1 MSLCTLCGLKQSK
14 IENLKSEMKNTILII
29 ATLSICLIT
38 IVLGSYFDALAGKE
52 KMQTTQVHIYPM
64 VKTFIMPDEVTKL
77 IKIKDS
83 TSKNIDVIDLEK
95 SLEQND
101 YIRNAEVYKDLNGHL
116 VAEVDQ
122 FHPIARIF
130 SPTSSYYLDENGV
143 RKPLSEHYT
152 EKVVLVYGA
161 INSGQKN
168 KIINLIKKIDQDKF
182 LNDIVSEIHIKDNG
196 IWLRTSQLSADI
208 KIDLKENLSDQFYKL
223 KAIYTYLV
231 KRQLKNKYRQI
242 DLRFENQAVCK

>member
-1 MSLCTLCGLKQSK
+1 
-14 IENLKSEMKNTILII
+14 MKNTILII
-29 ATLSICLIT
+29 ATISIILLT

-52 KMQTTQVHIYPM
+52 KIQATQVHIYPM
-64 VKTFIMPDEVTKL
+64 AKTFIMPKEVAKL

-83 TSKNIDVIDLEK
+83 ASKKIDVISLEK

-122 FHPIARIF
+122 FRPIARIF
-130 SPTSSYYLDENGV
+130 DHTSSYYLDENGV
-143 RKPLSEHYT
+143 RKPLSDHYT
-152 EKVVLVYGA
+152 EKVVLVYGS

-168 KIINLIKKIDQDKF
+168 KIINLIKKINQDKF
-182 LNDIVSEIHIKDNG
+182 LNDIISEIHIKDNG
-196 IWLRTSQLSADI
+196 IWLKTGQLSADI
-208 KIDLKENLSDQFYKL
+208 KIDLKENLAEQLYKL